1 MKDIK
6 IGSTVACPI
15 TDSEGEN
22 SYRMGKLVKINSRFA
37 TVETSD
43 GETFR
48 VGKTKIEL
56 VEAPKVSKPEKV
68 KEEFIMPTECPH
80 CGIDLDNGIS
90 CHSDRDVVNG
100 KLISHDQFEYACLGC
115 GEEFGPKI
123 EKHGLARAA
132 DYDYQPCVAASGKKS
147 KDNNDAVAQELRG
160 QTLDFAY
167 SRAAEY
173 LQVSEDSLRAQ
184 YKHLNPGQQR
194 MCLGNRI
201 RGAK

>member
-1 MKDIK
+1 MSDIK
-6 IGSTVACPI
+6 VGSTVMCPV
-15 TDSEGEN
+15 TDSEGEMEH
-22 SYRMGKLVKINSRFA
+22 RMGKLVKINSRFA
-37 TVETSD
+37 TVETND

-56 VEAPKVSKPEKV
+56 IGAPKVSKSKTA
-68 KEEFIMPTECPH
+68 KS
-80 CGIDLDNGIS
+80 G
-90 CHSDRDVVNG
+90 SDD
-100 KLISHDQFEYACLGC
+100 KDDTKHD
-115 GEEFGPKI
+115 
-123 EKHGLARAA
+123 LARAA

-167 SRAAEY
+167 ERAAEY

-184 YKHLNPGQQR
+184 YNHLNPGQQR